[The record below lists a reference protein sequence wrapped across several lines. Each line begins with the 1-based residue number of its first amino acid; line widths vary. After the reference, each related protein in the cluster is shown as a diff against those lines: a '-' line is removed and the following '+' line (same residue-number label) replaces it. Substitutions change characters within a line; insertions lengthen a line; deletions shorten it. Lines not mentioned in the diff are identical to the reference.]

1 MTGLGSPSTCSVQF
15 VNENFLGETIC
26 CVISGM
32 FTQEEAE
39 EEEEESEAED
49 EEEEEEEAEEE
60 GKRKRRT

>member
-1 MTGLGSPSTCSVQF
+1 MTGLGSPPTCSVQF

-39 EEEEESEAED
+39 EEEEEAED

>member
-1 MTGLGSPSTCSVQF
+1 MTGLGRPPTCSVQF

-32 FTQEEAE
+32 FTQEEGE

-49 EEEEEEEAEEE
+49 EGEEEEAEEE
-60 GKRKRRT
+60 GKRKRRK